1 MKSKAKKKKIAQ
13 MNQQKRSGGASVA
26 SEWLYLAKDEI
37 ILRQL
42 YELFEDSEQV
52 QANLWEEAG
61 VLELEIPE
69 HKSID
74 IELAEDNF
82 EDVAFFSE
90 NDVKTV
96 LLVTIVPAEF
106 SYASNVMK
114 EIVEKIGGA
123 FCEDN
128 EDFSSMIGAL

>member
-37 ILRQL
+37 SLRQL
-42 YELFEDSEQV
+42 YELFVDGEQV

-90 NDVKTV
+90 TKFSCKDPPI
-96 LLVTIVPAEF
+96 LLPTICFTLP
-106 SYASNVMK
+106 
-114 EIVEKIGGA
+114 
-123 FCEDN
+123 
-128 EDFSSMIGAL
+128 L